1 MNILKVNQIS
11 KNFGRIQALR
21 NVSFEIPQGS
31 VFGILGPNGSGKTTL
46 LSIVTDVLKPTTGNF
61 FWFGK
66 PSNAATRKQIG
77 TILETPNFY
86 AYLSGYD
93 NLLLRQKIHQRGSP
107 KEIQAVLE
115 LVKLSER
122 AQSSVK
128 TYSLGMK
135 QRLAI
140 AASLLGKPQVLIL
153 DEPTNGLDPIGIVE
167 IRDLILELRKQ
178 NYTIILASHLLDEV
192 EKVCTH
198 TAILKQGK
206 LLSYGKV
213 DKILGKGL
221 TIEIASNSLT
231 ELANFLQRQ
240 FPQAIIKKENEV
252 LQLVLETD
260 SVDLAS
266 LNQSCFQN
274 GILLHHLA
282 LRKKTLET
290 AFLELTEN

>member
-1 MNILKVNQIS
+1 MSVLEVNSLS
-11 KNFGRIQALR
+11 KNFGKIQALDQ
-21 NVSFEIPQGS
+21 VSFEVPQGS

-46 LSIVTDVLKPTTGNF
+46 LGIVTDVLKATAGNF
-61 FWFGK
+61 LWFGRAT
-66 PSNAATRKQIG
+66 SAAIRKQIG
-77 TILETPNFY
+77 TLLETPNFY
-86 AYLSGYD
+86 PYLSGYD

-107 KEIQAVLE
+107 KEIQEVLE
-115 LVKLSER
+115 VVKLSER
-122 AQSSVK
+122 AKSPAK

-153 DEPTNGLDPIGIVE
+153 DEPTNGLDPAGIVE

-213 DKILGKGL
+213 DEILGKGL
-221 TIEIASNSLT
+221 TIEVASSSLT
-231 ELANFLQRQ
+231 ELANFLQNK
-240 FPQAIIKKENEV
+240 FPQAAIKKENEV
-252 LQLVLETD
+252 LQLVLEAD

-266 LNQSCFQN
+266 LNQSCFEN
-274 GILLHHLA
+274 GIILHHLA
-282 LRKKTLET
+282 LRRKTLET